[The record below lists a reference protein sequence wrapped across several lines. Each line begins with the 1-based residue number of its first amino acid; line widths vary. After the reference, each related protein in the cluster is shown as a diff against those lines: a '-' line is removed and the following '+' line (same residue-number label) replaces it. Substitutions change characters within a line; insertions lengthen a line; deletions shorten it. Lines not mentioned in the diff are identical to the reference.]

1 MRPSSIEG
9 RFFVFQR
16 KNCRLSLRGVPVDTY
31 PCMEHRNDHLQPAS
45 ENALRGSE
53 DNRAIGAE
61 DAELAR
67 EFQEFA
73 QWLLDV
79 YLWRLQQERKT
90 RGDHEIDNHPPA
102 PTI

>member
-9 RFFVFQR
+9 RFFVFR
-16 KNCRLSLRGVPVDTY
+16 HKNCRLSIRGVPVDTY
-31 PCMEHRNDHLQPAS
+31 PCMEHRNDHLQSAN
-45 ENALRGSE
+45 ENARRAPE
-53 DNRAIGAE
+53 DNPATGAE
-61 DAELAR
+61 DAELER
-67 EFQEFA
+67 EFQELA

-90 RGDHEIDNHPPA
+90 RDNREIDNHSPA